1 MFSKKGQAT
10 LEYILL
16 LTVIAV
22 IFMKVIT
29 HVQDIFYGWDGN
41 KGAIELFINDQIIKK
56 LATNQNNTD
65 TGWKE

>member
-1 MFSKKGQAT
+1 MSCKKGQAT

-56 LATNQNNTD
+56 LATNKTNGD
-65 TGWKE
+65 TGWKD

>member
-1 MFSKKGQAT
+1 MSCKKGQAT

-41 KGAIELFINDQIIKK
+41 KGAIELFIKDQIIEK
-56 LATNQNNTD
+56 LATNKTNSN
-65 TGWKE
+65 TGWKD